1 MGSRTQLLLK
11 RLIDLALGFIG
22 LILLAVPFLIIA
34 LAIKIDSKGPVF
46 FRQVRIGK
54 GGKPFRV
61 WKFRTMIE
69 GAAKRGLGPTV
80 AKDDERITRV
90 GRMLRNFG
98 LDELPQLLNVPLR
111 RDEPRRPAAD
121 TALSGRA
128 LR

>member
-1 MGSRTQLLLK
+1 MGSRMQLLLK

-61 WKFRTMIE
+61 WKFRTMVE
-69 GAAKRGLGPTV
+69 GAEKRGLGPTV
-80 AKDDERITRV
+80 ARDDERITRV
-90 GRMLRNFG
+90 GRTTG
-98 LDELPQLLNVPLR
+98 LGTRVTGQGFRGNGVR
-111 RDEPRRPAAD
+111 RVDSSWFIVRW
-121 TALSGRA
+121 
-128 LR
+128 